1 MKSKNIIVNIKNM
14 DDIKKIDDNTKY
26 INISIDEVDN
36 NVIDYFI
43 VNGSNYSYSDVI
55 GERSNF
61 IYIDYDTFKRSE
73 EIIKNIIDGIP
84 SNLNEMEKV
93 RYIYISLGK
102 IVSMDIN
109 NIDSKNESISF
120 NTIST
125 INNIWGCI
133 DKRSISDISISKL
146 FMYIL
151 GRIGIKSELITS
163 GINGNIANKVYV
175 GDDYLIVNLYN
186 DIYNIQG
193 NFSTKYFDKYNDNRD
208 IDKKIGYIKEDY
220 VNYYLDNDIR
230 DNLDSK
236 NIIYSLLSITSKY
249 LNINYIGTY
258 ELYLIYKEIID
269 KYNLRDINIYN
280 FFVNKGEYHKEHFI
294 VIGSNDI
301 YYSYNYNKGCF
312 IRVDKDIIYDN
323 MKNKK
328 IGIYENE
335 DFDIVERRALV

>member
-1 MKSKNIIVNIKNM
+1 MSVKNIIVNIKNM
-14 DDIKKIDDNTKY
+14 DDIKSIDYNTKY

-36 NVIDYFI
+36 NVIEYFI
-43 VNGSNYSYSDVI
+43 LNGSNYLYSDII
-55 GERSNF
+55 GNKGNF
-61 IYIDYDTFKRSE
+61 IYIDYDTFKKSE
-73 EIIKNIIDGIP
+73 EIVKSIIDRIP
-84 SNLNEMEKV
+84 SNLNDIEKV

-102 IVSMDIN
+102 IVSTDIN

-133 DKRSISDISISKL
+133 DKKSISDISISKL

-151 GRIGIKSELITS
+151 SRLGIKSELINS
-163 GINGNIANKVYV
+163 SINGSIANKVYI
-175 GDDYLIVNLYN
+175 DDNYLIVNLYN

-193 NFSTKYFDKYNDNRD
+193 GFSTKYFDKYNDNRE
-208 IDKKIGYIKEDY
+208 IDKKIGYIKDDY

-230 DNLDSK
+230 DNLDNK
-236 NIIYSLLSITSKY
+236 NVLNSMLNITSKY

-258 ELYLIYKEIID
+258 ELYLIYKELID

-280 FFVNKGEYHKEHFI
+280 FFVYKGEYHKEHFI

-328 IGIYENE
+328 IGLYENE

>member
-1 MKSKNIIVNIKNM
+1 MSKNIIVNIKNI

-36 NVIDYFI
+36 SVIEYFI
-43 VNGSNYSYSDVI
+43 LNGSNYSYSDIV

-61 IYIDYDTFKRSE
+61 IYIDYDTFKKSE
-73 EIIKNIIDGIP
+73 EIIKSIIDSIP
-84 SNLNEMEKV
+84 SNLNDIEKV

-120 NTIST
+120 NIIST
-125 INNIWGCI
+125 INNIWGCL
-133 DKRSISDISISKL
+133 DKRSISDVSISKL
-146 FMYIL
+146 FMCIL
-151 GRIGIKSELITS
+151 SRVGIKSELINS
-163 GINGNIANKVYV
+163 SINGGIANKVYI
-175 GDDYLIVNLYN
+175 DDNYLIVNLCN

-193 NFSTKYFDKYNDNRD
+193 NFSTKYFDKYNDNMD

-220 VNYYLDNDIR
+220 INYYLDNDIR
-230 DNLDSK
+230 DNIDNK
-236 NIIYSLLSITSKY
+236 NTLYSLLIITSKY

-258 ELYLIYKEIID
+258 ELYLIYKELID
-269 KYNLRDINIYN
+269 RYNFRDINVYN
-280 FFVNKGEYHKEHFI
+280 FFVYKGEYHKEHFI
-294 VIGSNDI
+294 VIGSSDI

-323 MKNKK
+323 MKNRK

>member
-1 MKSKNIIVNIKNM
+1 MSVKNIIVNIKNM
-14 DDIKKIDDNTKY
+14 DDIKMIDDNTKY
-26 INISIDEVDN
+26 INISIDEVDKN
-36 NVIDYFI
+36 IIEYFI
-43 VNGSNYSYSDVI
+43 LNGSNYSYSDIVSNK
-55 GERSNF
+55 SNF

-73 EIIKNIIDGIP
+73 EIIKSIIDSIP
-84 SNLNEMEKV
+84 NNLNDIEKI

-151 GRIGIKSELITS
+151 SRIGIKSELVTS
-163 GINGNIANKVYV
+163 GINGGIANKVFI
-175 GDDYLIVNLYN
+175 GDNYLIVNLYN

-208 IDKKIGYIKEDY
+208 MDKKVGYIKDDY
-220 VNYYLDNDIR
+220 VNYYLDNDLR
-230 DNLDSK
+230 DNLDNK
-236 NIIYSLLSITSKY
+236 NTLYSMLSITSKY

-269 KYNLRDINIYN
+269 RYNLRDINVYN
-280 FFVNKGEYHKEHFI
+280 FFVYKGECHRQHFI
-294 VIGSNDI
+294 VIGSGDT

-312 IRVDKDIIYDN
+312 IRIDKDIIYDN
-323 MKNKK
+323 MKNRK

-335 DFDIVERRALV
+335 NFDIIERRALV

>member
-1 MKSKNIIVNIKNM
+1 MSKNIIVNIKNM
-14 DDIKKIDDNTKY
+14 NDIKKIDDYTKY

-36 NVIDYFI
+36 NVIEYFI
-43 VNGSNYSYSDVI
+43 LNGSGYSYTDII
-55 GERSNF
+55 GDRSNF

-73 EIIKNIIDGIP
+73 EIIKSIIDRIP
-84 SNLNEMEKV
+84 SNLNDIEKV

-109 NIDSKNESISF
+109 NIDSKNESLSF

-133 DKRSISDISISKL
+133 EKRSISDVSISKL

-151 GRIGIKSELITS
+151 GRMGIKSELIS
-163 GINGNIANKVYV
+163 SSINGGIANKVYI
-175 GDDYLIVNLYN
+175 DDNYIIVNLYN
-186 DIYNIQG
+186 DIYNIQAG
-193 NFSTKYFDKYNDNRD
+193 FSTKYFDKYNDNRD
-208 IDKKIGYIKEDY
+208 IDKKIGYIKEEY

-230 DNLDSK
+230 DTLDSK
-236 NIIYSLLSITSKY
+236 NVLNSMLNITSKY

-258 ELYLIYKEIID
+258 ELYLIYKELID
-269 KYNLRDINIYN
+269 KYNFRDINIYN
-280 FFVNKGEYHKEHFI
+280 FFVYKGEYHKEHFI

-323 MKNKK
+323 MKNRR

-335 DFDIVERRALV
+335 NFDVVERRALV